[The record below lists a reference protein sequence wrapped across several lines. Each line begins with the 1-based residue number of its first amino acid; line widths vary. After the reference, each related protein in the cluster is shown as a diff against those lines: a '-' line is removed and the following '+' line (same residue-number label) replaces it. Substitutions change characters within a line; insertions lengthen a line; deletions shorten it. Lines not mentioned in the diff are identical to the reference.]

1 MRSIVRASKKRPRIR
16 LTAINLT
23 RDLPQKSYYL
33 EAKAIHDF
41 VRDEIRYVR
50 DVRDVETIAYPEVT
64 LDIGAADC
72 DDAVVLAASLLESIG
87 HPTRFVAIG
96 RAPDHYE
103 HVYLE
108 TKIGDR
114 WVASETTEPW
124 AFGKR
129 PHLGFSM
136 VIYN

>member
-1 MRSIVRASKKRPRIR
+1 MRQLVRSAKKRPRVR
-16 LTAINLT
+16 MTALDLVRN
-23 RDLPQKSYYL
+23 LPQKNYYL
-33 EAKAIHDF
+33 EAQAIHDF

-50 DVRDVETIAYPEVT
+50 DVHDVETIAFPEVT
-64 LDIGAADC
+64 LDTGQADC
-72 DDAVVLAASLLESIG
+72 DDKVVLSGALLESIG

-96 RAPDHYE
+96 RAPQHFE

-114 WVASETTEPW
+114 WMASETTEPW
-124 AFGKR
+124 PFGKR